1 MPLRLTPFISYITTL
16 GVAIVALLTPIHDA
30 MITCGVLIV
39 MDLIMG
45 IVASRKLGEKIESKK
60 LKNTVVKMLVYQLLI
75 VSAFITEK
83 YMIDFFSLTKITL
96 AFVAIVEFTSLA
108 ENFQKITGLP
118 FVKYLT
124 KYINNLL
131 NKEDLPKIDKDGEDK

>member
-1 MPLRLTPFISYITTL
+1 MPIRLTPLTAYMPAVV
-16 GVAIVALLTPIHDA
+16 VAIIAVLAPIHDA
-30 MITCGVLIV
+30 MITCGILIV

-75 VSAFITEK
+75 ISAFISEK
-83 YMIDFFSLTKITL
+83 YMVDFLPLTKITL
-96 AFVAIVEFTSLA
+96 AFVAIVEFSSLA

-118 FVKYLT
+118 FVKYIA
-124 KYINNLL
+124 KYINNML
-131 NKEDLPKIDKDGEDK
+131 NKEDLPKIDEDGEDK

>member
-1 MPLRLTPFISYITTL
+1 
-16 GVAIVALLTPIHDA
+16 
-30 MITCGVLIV
+30 

-60 LKNTVVKMLVYQLLI
+60 LKNTLVKMVVYQLLI
-75 VSAFITEK
+75 ISAFISEK
-83 YMIDFFSLTKITL
+83 YMVDFIPLTKITL

-118 FVKYLT
+118 FVKYIA
-124 KYINNLL
+124 KYINNML